1 MEVTKYIIRFIIE
14 ERGGMK
20 QIRIIPC
27 LDVKNGK
34 VVKGVKFEN
43 LKDSRDPVEVAIKGV
58 QGAKDAN

>member
-1 MEVTKYIIRFIIE
+1 
-14 ERGGMK
+14 MK